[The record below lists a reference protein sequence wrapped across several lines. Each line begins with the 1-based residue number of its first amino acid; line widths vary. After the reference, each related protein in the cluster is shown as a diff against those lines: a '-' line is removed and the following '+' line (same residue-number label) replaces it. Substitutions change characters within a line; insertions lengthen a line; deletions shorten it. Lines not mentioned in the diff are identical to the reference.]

1 MSWRNSPTFQN
12 LINKH
17 EKSLKYITYTH
28 TEVRFIDLIPR
39 AKVVLWN
46 TRLLSSITHWGPS
59 GRPLLLFQVEINT
72 HTSPQYR
79 KFLKVLKFY
88 AHNVL
93 KDGKIVHFLN
103 KCEPPGLGILNTIEN
118 ALAEIVFPIW
128 KKCLLRPQSVSL

>member
-17 EKSLKYITYTH
+17 EKSLKYKYNIH

-39 AKVVLWN
+39 AKYETLDC
-46 TRLLSSITHWGPS
+46 SSITHWGPS

-88 AHNVL
+88 ADNVL
-93 KDGKIVHFLN
+93 KI
-103 KCEPPGLGILNTIEN
+103 
-118 ALAEIVFPIW
+118 
-128 KKCLLRPQSVSL
+128 